1 MTYVSLYLLMVVTIL
16 SYSTS
21 TLNAFT
27 PYIVSNNNKSDV
39 VGQLYMSSTSTA
51 TEETNTDTDNT
62 DTTNQCEVLL
72 LDHLN
77 INHEKGRHDALKAF
91 YFDFLGMAI
100 DPRKFENYE
109 SGKKVRLCIAS
120 LLDFF

>member
-1 MTYVSLYLLMVVTIL
+1 MTYVYLYLLTVVIIL
-16 SYSTS
+16 SYSTP

-27 PYIVSNNNKSDV
+27 PYIVSINNKST
-39 VGQLYMSSTSTA
+39 VGSQIYMSSTTTA
-51 TEETNTDTDNT
+51 AENTNSDTDDDNKQCEEE
-62 DTTNQCEVLL
+62 QCEVLL

-100 DPRKFENYE
+100 DPRKYDNYE

-120 LLDFF
+120 Y